1 MYSDQFKKSRPE
13 VSSNPGEPSDP
24 IMCVRRAKRSDHVF
38 LEQAIRVCLQSNAC
52 ILLTFKLCTCVR
64 VRVCAQRINAT
75 GPGPKVPSN
84 PGGPKDPKTWGW
96 YRHSES
102 SFGYVRLV
110 TKTGEDGDASM
121 RVEFVR
127 SYAVEHEP
135 VVDENGRSLHVPL
148 VSAPSPYICCWSV
161 HFLSTC
167 VAGQCTSSL
176 HVPLGTL
183 C

>member
-1 MYSDQFKKSRPE
+1 M
-13 VSSNPGEPSDP
+13 SSNPEEPSDP
-24 IMCVRRAKRSDHVF
+24 IRSCVSGTCNQSLSEVKRLHTADFQDLHVCVH
-38 LEQAIRVCLQSNAC
+38 VCM
-52 ILLTFKLCTCVR
+52 R
-64 VRVCAQRINAT
+64 AQRINAT

-84 PGGPKDPKTWGW
+84 PAGPKDPKTWGW

-148 VSAPSPYICCWSV
+148 VSAPLPYVCRWSV

-167 VAGQCTSSL
+167 AAGHNLLAC
-176 HVPLGTL
+176 
-183 C
+183 